1 MKTIIIA
8 EAGVNHNGNLKK
20 ALKLVSIAK
29 KSGADYVKFQT
40 FIPEE
45 IVTKNAKIAN
55 YQKRG
60 NIKYNQYKLLKKI
73 SLSFSDQRKIFKY
86 CKKKKIKFLS
96 TAFDLK
102 SLDFLLKLGMDY
114 IKIPSGEIT
123 NYPLLRKI
131 SKIKKKIILST
142 GASTFKD
149 IGKALNVLKS
159 KKKILTIM
167 HCNSS
172 YPTPL
177 KDVNLNVLK
186 TMKKKYKYNVGYS
199 DHTLSLAVPL
209 GSVALGA
216 TIIEKHFTDSRKSI
230 GPDHKSSL
238 EPKELNYMVKLIKDF
253 ESALGSSKKIVTK
266 SEMINRNIIR
276 KSIVASKKI
285 NKGEKF
291 NINNI
296 TSKRPGNGISPMD
309 QKKVIGKIAIK
320 NFNKDEKI
328 KI

>member
-20 ALKLVSIAK
+20 AFKLVDIAK

-45 IVTKNAKIAN
+45 IVTKSAKTAP
-55 YQKRG
+55 YQKG
-60 NIKYNQYKLLKKI
+60 INIQNNQYKLLKKL
-73 SLSFSDQRKIFKY
+73 SLSFSNQKKIFKY

-96 TAFDLK
+96 TPFDLK
-102 SLDFLLKLGMDY
+102 SLAFLVKLGINY

-123 NYPLLRKI
+123 NYSLLKKI
-131 SKIKKKIILST
+131 SKLKKKVILST

-149 IGKALNVLKS
+149 ISKALKVLKL
-159 KKKILTIM
+159 KKKFLTIM

-177 KDVNLNVLK
+177 EDVNLNVLK
-186 TMKKKYKYNVGYS
+186 VIKKKYKCNVGYS

-209 GSVALGA
+209 GSVAIGA

-238 EPKELNYMVKLIKDF
+238 EPKELNYMIELIRDF
-253 ESALGSSKKIVTK
+253 EKALGNLKKVVTK
-266 SEMINRNIIR
+266 SEMVNRNIIR

-291 NINNI
+291 TINNI
-296 TSKRPGNGISPMD
+296 AYKRPGDGISPMN
-309 QKKVIGKIAIK
+309 QNKVIGKIAKRKFIK
-320 NFNKDEKI
+320 DGKI